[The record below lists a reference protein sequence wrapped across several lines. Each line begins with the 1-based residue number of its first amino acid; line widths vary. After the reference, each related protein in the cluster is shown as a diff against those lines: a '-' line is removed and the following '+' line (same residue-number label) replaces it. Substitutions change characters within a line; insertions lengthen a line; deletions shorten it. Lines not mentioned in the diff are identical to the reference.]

1 MEGSIQYLIT
11 TEFKE
16 NNFKYVARVHCK
28 ILYPEW
34 MWDLKTN
41 TFLRTYLLT
50 YLLTYL
56 FTYLL
61 TYLVDGAGSFL
72 RS

>member
-28 ILYPEW
+28 ILYPE
-34 MWDLKTN
+34 
-41 TFLRTYLLT
+41 
-50 YLLTYL
+50 
-56 FTYLL
+56 
-61 TYLVDGAGSFL
+61 
-72 RS
+72 